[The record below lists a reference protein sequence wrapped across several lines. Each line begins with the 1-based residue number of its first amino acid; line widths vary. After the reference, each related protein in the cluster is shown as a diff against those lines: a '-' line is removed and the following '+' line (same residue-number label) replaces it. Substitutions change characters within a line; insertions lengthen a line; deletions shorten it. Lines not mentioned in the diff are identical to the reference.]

1 MNQTLSNANNGK
13 KVLYKANLCYYFR
26 AFNCSARSQVFSPEE
41 AWECLLYLQTWFC
54 NCPKTAVVLKPAS
67 RRQIP
72 ALELPFTSC
81 CLSQDCLPPSGL
93 MFNKE
98 KETKVAAS
106 YYVRKSDHPCL
117 LRHTEALYKRQRRA
131 IMFQPVAEK
140 IQAGFHSPESWR
152 C

>member
-1 MNQTLSNANNGK
+1 MDQTLSNANNSK
-13 KVLYKANLCYYFR
+13 KVLYKANLCYYLR

-67 RRQIP
+67 GRQIP

-93 MFNKE
+93 MLNKE

-106 YYVRKSDHPCL
+106 DYVRKSDPPCL
-117 LRHTEALYKRQRRA
+117 LRHTEALYKRHRRA

-140 IQAGFHSPESWR
+140 SRAGYHSPESWR